1 MWCDVIWCYT
11 DVMWCDVIWYIISLY
26 KFWISL
32 MIVLEDRRT
41 WNYWYRGRSLIMTVS
56 INVPFSLFSYL
67 FWLPLSSLNLIPP
80 FFYLASLIFLFVLHY
95 HFSECEEER
104 SSRSSPIQEEK
115 CEFHSDCTRQIL
127 DRRGHEG
134 KLVMGS
140 DKIADRLWNSFL

>member
-11 DVMWCDVIWYIISLY
+11 DGMGCDVIWFIISLY
-26 KFWISL
+26 KFWTSL

-41 WNYWYRGRSLIMTVS
+41 WNYWYRGRSLIMTVL
-56 INVPFSLFSYL
+56 INIPSSLFSYL
-67 FWLPLSSLNLIPP
+67 FWLPLSSLNVIPP
-80 FFYLASLIFLFVLHY
+80 FFHLASLIFLFVLHN

-115 CEFHSDCTRQIL
+115 CEFHCDCTRQIL